1 MSMNV
6 KKGDAVKIIAG
17 ADKGKTGQVLAV
29 DTKAN
34 RVVLKGDGL
43 KTVKCF
49 VKPRN
54 AQQKGGIIEREGSV
68 DVSNVM
74 IICPSCGKTTRVA
87 HSVTTDENGK
97 TVKARICKAC
107 GASLDVKAAKAA
119 KTAKKAA
126 PKTATKAA
134 KTAKAEESAPVQEA
148 QAEVKAPAKK
158 ATATKAAK
166 TVKSETETKAPAK
179 KTTASKTATKAAKTS
194 EEK

>member
-97 TVKARICKAC
+97 TVKSRVCKAC
-107 GASLDVKAAKAA
+107 GASLDVKVAKAA

-126 PKTATKAA
+126 PKTAAKAA
-134 KTAKAEESAPVQEA
+134 KTVKAEESATAQE
-148 QAEVKAPAKK
+148 AEVKAPAKK

-166 TVKSETETKAPAK
+166 TVKAEGETKAPAK
-179 KTTASKTATKAAKTS
+179 KTTASKTATKAAKTT

>member
-87 HSVTTDENGK
+87 HSVTTDENGN
-97 TVKARICKAC
+97 TVKTRVCKAC

-119 KTAKKAA
+119 KAAKTAKKAA
-126 PKTATKAA
+126 PKTAAKAA
-134 KTAKAEESAPVQEA
+134 KTVKAEESATAQE
-148 QAEVKAPAKK
+148 AEVKAPAKK

-166 TVKSETETKAPAK
+166 TVKAEGETKAPAK
-179 KTTASKTATKAAKTS
+179 KTASKKTS

>member
-54 AQQKGGIIEREGSV
+54 AQEKGGIIEREGSV

-74 IICPSCGKTTRVA
+74 IICPSCGKATRVA
-87 HSVTTDENGK
+87 HNVTVDENGK
-97 TVKARICKAC
+97 TQKTRVCKAC
-107 GASLDVKAAKAA
+107 GASLDVKPTKAA

-126 PKTATKAA
+126 PKTASK
-134 KTAKAEESAPVQEA
+134 
-148 QAEVKAPAKK
+148 
-158 ATATKAAK
+158 ATKAAK
-166 TVKSETETKAPAK
+166 TEEAVAEETKAPAK
-179 KTTASKTATKAAKTS
+179 KTASKTATKAKKTVETK